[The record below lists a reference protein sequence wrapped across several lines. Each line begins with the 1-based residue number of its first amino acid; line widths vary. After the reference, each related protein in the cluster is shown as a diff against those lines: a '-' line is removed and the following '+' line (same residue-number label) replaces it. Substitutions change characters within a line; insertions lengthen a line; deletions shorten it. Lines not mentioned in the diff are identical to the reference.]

1 MTAKRIRKNAH
12 KKIDAIFS
20 NSTTAKAYAEDNGF
34 VGVDVS
40 IEWVKKMAVGR
51 SVEYYDNQNG
61 SYTIRIHSNLW
72 YELYQSNYGVL
83 KKIRESEEPIKVAG
97 LVGEVAAAYDKAGAV
112 TKYTRYQLRWKLG
125 GKDQA
130 ADFWLPGEIHP
141 FIQLHEIKEH
151 VGDLINA
158 VELSADD
165 YDWALEKFETQ
176 EFDNR
181 ADMLAEMD
189 EQ

>member
-51 SVEYYDNQNG
+51 SVEYYDNQDG

-72 YELYQSNYGVL
+72 YELYH
-83 KKIRESEEPIKVAG
+83 KKELVSLEELNGILADVRAIQKRIES
-97 LVGEVAAAYDKAGAV
+97 
-112 TKYTRYQLRWKLG
+112 
-125 GKDQA
+125 
-130 ADFWLPGEIHP
+130 
-141 FIQLHEIKEH
+141 
-151 VGDLINA
+151 
-158 VELSADD
+158 
-165 YDWALEKFETQ
+165 FESQPNWETTVK
-176 EFDNR
+176 
-181 ADMLAEMD
+181 ADMLRAVTNLDLATSDFILSLEQQKAESD
-189 EQ
+189 GESEALGDV